1 MDVGLERVAFG
12 CDSRDELE
20 RWVTRVDEL
29 GIVHGEI
36 GDAHCGSG
44 LSFSDSDGIAPEFF
58 APPA

>member
-1 MDVGLERVAFG
+1 MDVGPDRVAFG
-12 CDSRDELE
+12 CGQPRRAGEVGD
-20 RWVTRVDEL
+20 RVDEL

>member
-1 MDVGLERVAFG
+1 MDVGLDHVVFG
-12 CDSRDELE
+12 CDRRDESE

-44 LSFSDSDGIAPEFF
+44 LSFSDSDGIAQEFF

>member
-1 MDVGLERVAFG
+1 MDVGLDRVAFG

-20 RWVTRVDEL
+20 RWVIRVDEL

-36 GDAHCGSG
+36 GDAHYGSG

>member
-1 MDVGLERVAFG
+1 MAVGLDGVAFG

-20 RWVTRVDEL
+20 RRVTRLDEL

-44 LSFSDSDGIAPEFF
+44 LSFTDSDGIAPEFF